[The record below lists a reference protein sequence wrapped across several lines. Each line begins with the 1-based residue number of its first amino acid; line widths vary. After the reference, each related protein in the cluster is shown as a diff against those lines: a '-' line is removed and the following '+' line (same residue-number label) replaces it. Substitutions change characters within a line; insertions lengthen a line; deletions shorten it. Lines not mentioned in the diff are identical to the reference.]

1 MEDITD
7 LDDMHVQ
14 RVCKDFEIKNVAEYY
29 DLYPKNEAILFAHVF
44 ENVRRKY
51 LKNYQLDPAKFLSA
65 PELTWKGALKK
76 TEVKLELL
84 TDIHTLLM
92 LEKGIRGGICHKI
105 HRYAKA
111 NNKYMKDYNKNEE
124 SSHLKH
130 WHVNNLNGWAM
141 LQKLPLNKFERI
153 KDTCQFNEDFIKN
166 NEESDKFIFSKLIFK
181 ILKNYMNFIMIY
193 HFYHKE

>member
-1 MEDITD
+1 
-7 LDDMHVQ
+7 
-14 RVCKDFEIKNVAEYY
+14 
-29 DLYPKNEAILFAHVF
+29 
-44 ENVRRKY
+44 
-51 LKNYQLDPAKFLSA
+51 
-65 PELTWKGALKK
+65 
-76 TEVKLELL
+76 
-84 TDIHTLLM
+84 
-92 LEKGIRGGICHKI
+92 
-105 HRYAKA
+105 
-111 NNKYMKDYNKNEE
+111 MKDYNKNEE

-130 WHVNNLNGWAM
+130 WRVNNLHGWAM